1 MKKRLIISLSILP
14 LLMLVS
20 CSSSPEQQS
29 ATPPSPPTG
38 QASPPPAAPP
48 PATPPAVSQAKTP
61 SVISD
66 KEIAQKGL
74 VPSTNPE
81 QRLKEI
87 KQARNNPFGLIPI
100 IPVVD
105 SGETDVDSQT
115 GGSQA
120 IPGTSTTPE
129 TPTTPNGKSSPSSP
143 TGSRPTQAPFYPI
156 GRYCKFEGKIGGEI
170 IEIQPEEAQG
180 ILVSGIVKLP
190 TAAYAI
196 VTPRNSKVTQSV
208 RKGSFLGNGLV
219 RVAAID
225 PVNET
230 VIFEEN
236 GKFVYREIG
245 QRPVA
250 TKSGI
255 VQLKGE
261 SFPFKIK
268 PPTSKQAYGTIVK
281 GQKALMLTQASI
293 LLVNVAG
300 EDKSGT
306 LQQLASPPWARNPNP
321 NTSVP
326 GEVPA
331 PNQPTDPQGTSAP
344 NQPDGKGT
352 QGTNPP
358 PAPTNSPQGTG
369 GSAPVSQASAP
380 QKSTRLSGAICN
392 DSNKRITVSRIKIQI
407 QDAETNTV
415 LDTQWSD
422 VASTNVVLDRGQSAK
437 FDVPIPR
444 LQNSSSGTISVRLLD
459 WQGG

>member
-1 MKKRLIISLSILP
+1 MKKRFMFSLSILP

-20 CSSSPEQQS
+20 CAGSPEEQS

-38 QASPPPAAPP
+38 QASPPPVAPP
-48 PATPPAVSQAKTP
+48 PATPPAGSQAKTP
-61 SVISD
+61 PVISD

-87 KQARNNPFGLIPI
+87 KQARNNPFSLIPI

-105 SGETDVDSQT
+105 SAEADVDSQT

-120 IPGTSTTPE
+120 IPGTPKTPK
-129 TPTTPNGKSSPSSP
+129 GGSSPSST
-143 TGSRPTQAPFYPI
+143 TGSRPTQAPFFPV

-196 VTPRNSKVTQSV
+196 ITPRNSQVTQSV

-245 QRPVA
+245 QRPVPI
-250 TKSGI
+250 KRGLFE
-255 VQLKGE
+255 LKGE

-268 PPTSKQAYGTIVK
+268 PPKGKQAYGAIVK

-300 EDKSGT
+300 EDKPGT
-306 LQQLASPPWARNPNP
+306 LKQLGMPPWTRNPNP
-321 NTSVP
+321 NTP
-326 GEVPA
+326 GEVPGQTQPTEPEGTPS
-331 PNQPTDPQGTSAP
+331 PNQPVGTNP
-344 NQPDGKGT
+344 

-358 PAPTNSPQGTG
+358 APTNPTPGTG
-369 GSAPVSQASAP
+369 GTVPVSQASAP
-380 QKSTRLSGAICN
+380 QKSTRLAGTICN

-444 LQNSSSGTISVRLLD
+444 LQDSSSGTISVRLLD
-459 WQGG
+459 WQSG

>member
-38 QASPPPAAPP
+38 QASPPPVAPP
-48 PATPPAVSQAKTP
+48 PATPPAGSQAKTP
-61 SVISD
+61 PVISD

-87 KQARNNPFGLIPI
+87 KQARNNPFSLIPI

-105 SGETDVDSQT
+105 SGEADVDSQT
-115 GGSQA
+115 GGSQS

-129 TPTTPNGKSSPSSP
+129 RPTTPNGSSSPSSP
-143 TGSRPTQAPFYPI
+143 NGSRPAQAPFYPV
-156 GRYCKFEGKIGGEI
+156 GRYCKFEGKIGGQI

-196 VTPRNSKVTQSV
+196 VTPRNSKITQSV

-230 VIFEEN
+230 VVFEEN

-245 QRPVA
+245 QRPVPI
-250 TKSGI
+250 KRG
-255 VQLKGE
+255 VFELKGD
-261 SFPFKIK
+261 SFPLKIK
-268 PPTSKQAYGTIVK
+268 PPTGKQAYGTIVK
-281 GQKALMLTQASI
+281 GKKALMLTQASI

-300 EDKSGT
+300 EDKPET
-306 LQQLASPPWARNPNP
+306 LKQLANPPWTRNPTQ
-321 NTSVP
+321 NTPVP

-331 PNQPTDPQGTSAP
+331 PNQPTAPQGTPSP
-344 NQPDGKGT
+344 NPPGNT
-352 QGTNPP
+352 TP
-358 PAPTNSPQGTG
+358 PAPTNTPQGTG
-369 GSAPVSQASAP
+369 GTAPVNQTSTP
-380 QKSTRLSGAICN
+380 QKSTRLSGTICN
-392 DSNKRITVSRIKIQI
+392 DSNNRITVSRIKIQI

-415 LDTQWSD
+415 LDTKWSD
-422 VASTNVVLDRGQSAK
+422 VASANVVLNRGQSAK

-444 LQNSSSGTISVRLLD
+444 LQDNSGDTISIRLLD
-459 WQGG
+459 WQG

>member
-1 MKKRLIISLSILP
+1 MKKRLMFSLSILP

-20 CSSSPEQQS
+20 CSGSPEEQS

-38 QASPPPAAPP
+38 QASPPPVAPP
-48 PATPPAVSQAKTP
+48 PATPPAGSQATTP
-61 SVISD
+61 PVISD

-105 SGETDVDSQT
+105 SGEADVGGQT
-115 GGSQA
+115 GGSQ
-120 IPGTSTTPE
+120 GTPE
-129 TPTTPNGKSSPSSP
+129 TPKGTSRPSTT
-143 TGSRPTQAPFYPI
+143 TGSRPNQVPFYPI
-156 GRYCKFEGKIGGEI
+156 GKYCKFEGKIGGAI

-230 VIFEEN
+230 VVFEEN

-245 QRPVA
+245 QRPVPI
-250 TKSGI
+250 KRG
-255 VQLKGE
+255 VFELKGD
-261 SFPFKIK
+261 SFPLKIK
-268 PPTSKQAYGTIVK
+268 PPTGKQAYGTIVK
-281 GQKALMLTQASI
+281 GKKALMLTQASI

-300 EDKSGT
+300 EDKPET
-306 LQQLASPPWARNPNP
+306 LKQLANPPWTRNPTQ
-321 NTSVP
+321 NTPVP

-331 PNQPTDPQGTSAP
+331 PNQPTDPQGTTPP
-344 NQPDGKGT
+344 NQPGT
-352 QGTNPP
+352 TTPPSPANP
-358 PAPTNSPQGTG
+358 PQGTG
-369 GSAPVSQASAP
+369 GTAPVNQTSTP
-380 QKSTRLSGAICN
+380 QKSTRLSGTICN
-392 DSNKRITVSRIKIQI
+392 DSNNRITVSRIKIQI

-415 LDTQWSD
+415 LDTKWSD
-422 VASTNVVLDRGQSAK
+422 VASANVVLNRGQSAK
-437 FDVPIPR
+437 FDVPISR
-444 LQNSSSGTISVRLLD
+444 LQDNSGDTISIRLLD
-459 WQGG
+459 WQG

>member
-20 CSSSPEQQS
+20 CSSSPEQQA

-38 QASPPPAAPP
+38 QVSSPPVAPP
-48 PATPPAVSQAKTP
+48 PATPPAASQGTTP

-105 SGETDVDSQT
+105 SGEANVDSQT
-115 GGSQA
+115 DGS
-120 IPGTSTTPE
+120 PETPKGTPKGTST
-129 TPTTPNGKSSPSSP
+129 SSP
-143 TGSRPTQAPFYPI
+143 TTGSSPTRTPFYPV

-170 IEIQPEEAQG
+170 LEIQPEQAQG

-190 TAAYAI
+190 TTSYAI
-196 VTPRNSKVTQSV
+196 ITPRNSQVAQSV
-208 RKGSFLGNGLV
+208 RKGSLVGNGLV
-219 RVAAID
+219 RVASID

-245 QRPVA
+245 QRPV
-250 TKSGI
+250 TPKTGSFE
-255 VQLKGE
+255 LKGDN
-261 SFPFKIK
+261 FPLKIK
-268 PPTSKQAYGTIVK
+268 PPTGKQAYGAIIK
-281 GQKALMLTQASI
+281 GKKALMLTQASI

-300 EDKSGT
+300 EDKPGR
-306 LQQLASPPWARNPNP
+306 LKQLGMPPWTRNPNP
-321 NTSVP
+321 NAP
-326 GEVPA
+326 GETPP
-331 PNQPTDPQGTSAP
+331 PNQPTDPQGTPSP
-344 NQPDGKGT
+344 NQPGGTGT
-352 QGTNPP
+352 QGTSPPAAPNPP
-358 PAPTNSPQGTG
+358 G
-369 GSAPVSQASAP
+369 GSAVGNQPSAP
-380 QKSTRLSGAICN
+380 QKSTSLSGTICN
-392 DSNKRITVSRIKIQI
+392 DSNQRITVSRIKIQI

-422 VASTNVVLDRGQSAK
+422 VASTNVVLERGQSAK
-437 FDVPIPR
+437 FDAPIPR
-444 LQNSSSGTISVRLLD
+444 LQDSSSGTIAVRLLD

>member
-38 QASPPPAAPP
+38 QASPPPVAPP
-48 PATPPAVSQAKTP
+48 PATPPAGSQAKTP
-61 SVISD
+61 PVISD

-87 KQARNNPFGLIPI
+87 KQARNNPFSLIPI

-105 SGETDVDSQT
+105 SDEAGIGTQTGDSQ
-115 GGSQA
+115 G
-120 IPGTSTTPE
+120 TPE
-129 TPTTPNGKSSPSSP
+129 TPKGTSRPSST
-143 TGSRPTQAPFYPI
+143 TGSRPNKVTFYPI
-156 GRYCKFEGKIGGEI
+156 GKYCKFAGKSEGAI

-208 RKGSFLGNGLV
+208 RKGSSLGNGLV

-225 PVNET
+225 AVNET

-236 GKFVYREIG
+236 GKFVYRELG
-245 QRPVA
+245 QRPVPA
-250 TKSGI
+250 KTQGFK
-255 VQLKGE
+255 LKGD

-268 PPTSKQAYGTIVK
+268 PPTGKQAYGTIVK
-281 GQKALMLTQASI
+281 GKKALMLTQANI

-300 EDKSGT
+300 EDKPET
-306 LQQLASPPWARNPNP
+306 LKQLANPPWTRNPNP
-321 NTSVP
+321 NTPVT

-331 PNQPTDPQGTSAP
+331 PNQPTDPQGTPPP
-344 NQPDGKGT
+344 NQPGVAT
-352 QGTNPP
+352 P
-358 PAPTNSPQGTG
+358 PAPANPPQGTAG
-369 GSAPVSQASAP
+369 TPPVSQASAP
-380 QKSTRLSGAICN
+380 QKSTRLAGTICN

-415 LDTQWSD
+415 LDTKWSD
-422 VASTNVVLDRGQSAK
+422 VASTNVVLDRGQSAE

-444 LQNSSSGTISVRLLD
+444 LKDSSSDTISVRLLD